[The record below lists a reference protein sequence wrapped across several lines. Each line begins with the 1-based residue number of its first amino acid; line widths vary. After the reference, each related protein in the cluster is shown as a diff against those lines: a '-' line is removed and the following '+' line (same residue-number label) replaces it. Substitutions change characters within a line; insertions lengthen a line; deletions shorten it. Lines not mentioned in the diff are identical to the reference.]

1 MDLFRKISELI
12 KKYFNKYDKKK
23 LVENSII
30 IIIIGVIIIIAGG
43 SLFNKSSEKE
53 PPIVTAKEES
63 AETAAKNIS
72 DETRDGLEEKLE
84 KILSQIEG
92 VGKVSVM
99 ITFVSGQEVVPASDI
114 RENQKETGER
124 DSDGGSRNISERDY
138 ESKIAYEDLSG
149 GVKKPIIIKNL
160 YPVVKGVVVAA
171 EGAGDP
177 RVKERISKAV
187 QVLMDVPM
195 HKVQVFERKK

>member
-1 MDLFRKISELI
+1 MDIFGKISELV
-12 KKYFNKYDKKK
+12 KKYFSKYDKKK
-23 LVENSII
+23 LIENSII

-43 SLFNKSSEKE
+43 SLFKKSSGKE
-53 PPIVTAKEES
+53 QPPVTVREEA
-63 AETAAKNIS
+63 AEATAKNIS
-72 DETRDGLEEKLE
+72 DEARDGLEEKLE

-92 VGKVSVM
+92 VGRVSVM
-99 ITFVSGQEVVPASDI
+99 ITFVSGQEIVPASDI
-114 RENQKETGER
+114 RKNEKETGER
-124 DSDGGSRNISERDY
+124 DSGGGTRNISERDY

-149 GVKKPIIIKNL
+149 GVKKPIIMKNL

-187 QVLMDVPM
+187 QVLMDVPI